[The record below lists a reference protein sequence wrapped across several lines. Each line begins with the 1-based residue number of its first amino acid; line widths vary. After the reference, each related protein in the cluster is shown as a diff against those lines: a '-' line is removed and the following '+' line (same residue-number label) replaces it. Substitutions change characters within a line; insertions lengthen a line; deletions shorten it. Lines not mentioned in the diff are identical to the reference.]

1 MKIIT
6 KALYQW
12 RDDGSLMLVSEESY
26 EYSGPVEMARGESV
40 ASDQRN
46 KMNSAGDA
54 QSAAAGEIGG
64 FTEPRYKKLADSGY
78 FSPAEEAAAT
88 NSVMG
93 GATQPFQTAGFEAN
107 NTAARTNNAADLTA
121 NQDQLALSE
130 GRTAGEAADQLQND
144 KMKNQM
150 AGMYGLS
157 GMRSED
163 LNAMESMYGLGTQ
176 ATGQYEQAANAPN
189 PWMQLLGAGVGAA
202 GTAIGGYYSNH

>member
-1 MKIIT
+1 
-6 KALYQW
+6 
-12 RDDGSLMLVSEESY
+12 
-26 EYSGPVEMARGESV
+26 MARGQKQ
-40 ASDQRN
+40 A
-46 KMNSAGDA
+46 ADA
-54 QSAAAGEIGG
+54 QLKKTNAIGDQYNAAGAEIGG
-64 FTEPRYKKLADSGY
+64 FTEPRYKKLATSGY

-93 GATQPFQTAGFEAN
+93 GAAAPFESAKFEAN

-144 KMKNQM
+144 KMKNQL

-163 LNAMESMYGLGTQ
+163 LNAMEAMYGLGPGTLQ
-176 ATGQYEQAANAPN
+176 SRAAGGGWSQGFHDVATGISSVMGLPQF
-189 PWMQLLGAGVGAA
+189 
-202 GTAIGGYYSNH
+202 GGGGKSS